1 MQERTVR
8 QIERSTAYTAE
19 NGASMAAP
27 MVGRAFQ
34 VLDMLSA
41 REAGYRFSELAQA
54 LGMSK
59 GSMHGLLKTMLQ
71 LGVVEVGGDRR
82 YTLGPRIFDLAQ
94 AYIRRGGLRGLALPA
109 MRRLAV
115 LSGETVLL
123 GQIESDAVRIVEV
136 VEAPA
141 EHAALRVAAHRGSRI
156 PLLAGAIGRLILGSW
171 PADRRAEYLRS
182 HALPQFTEHSITSPE
197 AYTAAVEET
206 LRTDI
211 GEEHEEYMAGVNAL
225 AASIR
230 GLSGEVIALIWIAG
244 FSSRF
249 SGSILQQTREALR
262 DEAQA
267 ISRALG
273 AH

>member
-1 MQERTVR
+1 MQEQSVR
-8 QIERSTAYTAE
+8 FDEQRSVFMPE
-19 NGASMAAP
+19 NGVPMAAP

-71 LGVVEVGGDRR
+71 LGAVEVGGDRR
-82 YTLGPRIFDLAQ
+82 YVLGPRIFDLAQ

-109 MRRLAV
+109 MRRLAI

-136 VEAPA
+136 VEVPA
-141 EHAALRVAAHRGSRI
+141 EHAALRVAAHRGTRI
-156 PLLAGAIGRLILGSW
+156 PLLAGATGRLILASW
-171 PADRRAEYLRS
+171 PADQRAEYLRS
-182 HALPQFTEHSITSPE
+182 QVLPQFTEHSMTSPE
-197 AYTAAVEET
+197 VYMAAVEET

-211 GEEHEEYMAGVNAL
+211 GEEHEEYMPGVNAL
-225 AASIR
+225 ATSIR

-249 SGSILQQTREALR
+249 SGNVLRHAAEALR
-262 DEAQA
+262 DEAQT

-273 AH
+273 AR